1 MMTSKEIRTK
11 EFEKVKFGYQSEE
24 VDAFLRKIE
33 ADYRRMEDEL
43 AEANNK
49 LMLLA
54 DKISEYKENEEDLK
68 NALLSAQKQARQ
80 ILDEA
85 KEKAKQIEED
95 AKASATSA
103 QTAAIEEAEQNLK
116 RISKK
121 LDKENRVLVE
131 TQRQVAGFKKSLFD
145 MYKSHLEQI
154 ANLPD
159 TIDDDDD
166 DDDDD
171 AENNSPNAVTAE
183 KTENAAEAETASVK
197 PEEASAAKQ
206 KEEAASGSEDTA
218 EKEAAASESAAD
230 PFDEVAFS
238 ASKKSISRTAEFD
251 TRYKD
256 LQFGNRREEKKKRS

>member
-116 RISKK
+116 KISKK
-121 LDKENRVLVE
+121 LDKESRVLVE

-166 DDDDD
+166 DDD
-171 AENNSPNAVTAE
+171 AENNSSNAVTAE
-183 KTENAAEAETASVK
+183 KTENTAEAETASVK
-197 PEEASAAKQ
+197 PEEAAAAKQ

-218 EKEAAASESAAD
+218 EKEAAASEFAAD

>member
-116 RISKK
+116 KISKK
-121 LDKENRVLVE
+121 LDKESRVLVE

-166 DDDDD
+166 DDD

-197 PEEASAAKQ
+197 PEEAAAAKQ

-218 EKEAAASESAAD
+218 EKEDAASEFAAD

>member
-1 MMTSKEIRTK
+1 MTSKEIRTK

-116 RISKK
+116 KISKK

-166 DDDDD
+166 D

-197 PEEASAAKQ
+197 PEEAAAAKQ

-218 EKEAAASESAAD
+218 EKEAAASEFAAD